1 MSYNHAQGDFIQ
13 HLTTFVVTDI
23 AALAFGATVVDGTDY
38 TSFVLD
44 VTDVDVVVLQ
54 GKVTGVATSDGAI
67 DYVILGTLDGV
78 LWDTVAVATLSVTQA
93 GAAKIVKSDP
103 LDVRGY
109 RAIKVGSVKNNDAS
123 YIATLM
129 NLKWG
134 KSYGHIRGV

>member
-23 AALAFGATVVDGTDY
+23 ASLTTGATVVDGTDY

-44 VTDVDVVVLQ
+44 VSDVDVVVLQ
-54 GKVTGVATSDGAI
+54 AKVTGIADSTGAI
-67 DYVILGTLDGV
+67 DFNILGTLDGV
-78 LWDTVAVATLSVTQA
+78 LWDTATVATVNVTQA
-93 GAAKIVKSDP
+93 GAAKIVSSDP

-109 RAIKVGSVKNNDAS
+109 RAIKVGSVKNNDGS
-123 YIATLM
+123 KTATLM

-134 KSYGHIRGV
+134 KSYGYIR

>member
-1 MSYNHAQGDFIQ
+1 MSYNHAQGDFLL
-13 HLTTFVVTDI
+13 HLTTLVVTDI
-23 AALAFGATVVDGTDY
+23 ASLGTTTTVVDGTGY
-38 TSFVLD
+38 TSYVLD
-44 VTDVDVVVLQ
+44 VTDVDVIVLQ
-54 GKVTGVATSDGAI
+54 GKVTGVASSTGAI

-78 LWDTVAVATLSVTQA
+78 LWDTVAVATVSVTQA
-93 GAAKIVKSDP
+93 GAAKIVSSDP

-109 RAIKVGSVKNNDAS
+109 RAIKVGSVKNNDGS